1 MKRKAIEKIEPA
13 KTRKKGHIATV
24 QTLDDIAI
32 INVFNDKVLAA
43 RYCINCKTGEHE
55 YWTEKNGW
63 KKGKLITAIEGNW
76 YEWVWMKHDYKY
88 PKIDSEEDRKRL
100 LDITQDK
107 YCANDVWSRIDH
119 MEYSYDYD
127 IRQTAEHNR
136 RAKINNFMSKAP
148 ALPKDADEWFFEKT
162 AGEDYMFKEKGTE
175 NFSCTNCGESFD
187 RSELTPIHQGKKKA
201 IHNDMV
207 RCPSCGKLVQVKT
220 RTDHITAP
228 PESLYKLDK
237 IDETASVLRI
247 FRVDIEWDSGRHR
260 IEIDEEI
267 RIVIYKQDLFKSNRY
282 NYKIFY
288 NIPWEGWHKS
298 NNLNYRARDGYMY
311 PGDYKGTLKN
321 AAYEAGTRIIEF
333 LAAAGWKLN
342 YNRLLSGVYQV
353 KGYAEKIEYLAK
365 GRFRNLLRETVACT
379 EYPGWNMAY
388 YGPLDIRAKNINKMF
403 YINDRQKINRIRDE
417 NGGNEMVRWMQY
429 SDETGEKI
437 PTETLR
443 WLLRCGLGPENIR
456 YHAGKYLST
465 TQLMNYIR
473 RQQKEQY
480 PGFTEEAVLEQYN
493 DYLSM
498 CKACKK
504 NMKDELTY
512 RPRELKRRHDEIV
525 INKQQMDI
533 LKEMMASQA
542 EREQYAQEM
551 REKYPTA
558 EQTLHEIKERYEYEN
573 EEYKIIVPE
582 SLVDIV
588 KEGRALHHCAG
599 SSERYFDRIETRE
612 TYICFLRRKEQ
623 EGVPFY
629 TIEVEPSGTIRQH
642 RSYMDEE
649 PGIEQIRDFLKEWQ
663 RVLKKRL
670 TKADKELAKISKE
683 KRNANIEDLKAKN
696 NTRVLQGLAED
707 FMDAEE
713 IEELLDKAV

>member
-1 MKRKAIEKIEPA
+1 M
-13 KTRKKGHIATV
+13 
-24 QTLDDIAI
+24 
-32 INVFNDKVLAA
+32 
-43 RYCINCKTGEHE
+43 
-55 YWTEKNGW
+55 
-63 KKGKLITAIEGNW
+63 
-76 YEWVWMKHDYKY
+76 
-88 PKIDSEEDRKRL
+88 
-100 LDITQDK
+100 
-107 YCANDVWSRIDH
+107 
-119 MEYSYDYD
+119 
-127 IRQTAEHNR
+127 
-136 RAKINNFMSKAP
+136 
-148 ALPKDADEWFFEKT
+148 
-162 AGEDYMFKEKGTE
+162 
-175 NFSCTNCGESFD
+175 
-187 RSELTPIHQGKKKA
+187 
-201 IHNDMV
+201 
-207 RCPSCGKLVQVKT
+207 
-220 RTDHITAP
+220 
-228 PESLYKLDK
+228 
-237 IDETASVLRI
+237 
-247 FRVDIEWDSGRHR
+247 
-260 IEIDEEI
+260 
-267 RIVIYKQDLFKSNRY
+267 IYKQDLFKSNRY
-282 NYKIFY
+282 DYKIFY

-311 PGDYKGTLKN
+311 PGDYSEALKN
-321 AAYEAGTRIIEF
+321 TVYKDAIRIIEF

-379 EYPGWNMAY
+379 EYPGWNAAY

-443 WLLRCGLGPENIR
+443 WLLRCGLGPEDIR

-498 CKACKK
+498 CKACNK
-504 NMKDELTY
+504 NMQDELTY

-525 INKQQMDI
+525 IDKQQMDI
-533 LKEMMASQA
+533 LKEMMASQK

-558 EQTLHEIKERYEYEN
+558 EKTLHEIKERYEYEN

-623 EGVPFY
+623 EGVTFY

-649 PGIEQIRDFLKEWQ
+649 PGIERIRDFLKEWQ

-683 KRNANIEDLKAKN
+683 KRNANIEELEAKN

-713 IEELLDKAV
+713 IEELLEKAV